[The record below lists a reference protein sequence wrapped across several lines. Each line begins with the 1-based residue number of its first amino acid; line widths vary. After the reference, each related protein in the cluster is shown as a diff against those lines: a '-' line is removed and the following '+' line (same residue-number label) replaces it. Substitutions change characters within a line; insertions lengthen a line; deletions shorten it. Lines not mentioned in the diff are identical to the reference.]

1 MHTRAIYYIFICV
14 WGSNSRADVTETR
27 SSYATGDTI
36 PQQYARQD
44 QMLETCYIPVPELV
58 HAKLRHCLPS
68 ILHIVCFMLTVTVH
82 YFNNN
87 NKYQKVVFHRKY

>member
-36 PQQYARQD
+36 PQ
-44 QMLETCYIPVPELV
+44 
-58 HAKLRHCLPS
+58 
-68 ILHIVCFMLTVTVH
+68 
-82 YFNNN
+82 
-87 NKYQKVVFHRKY
+87 